1 MKWMIAL
8 CLACAAMPAWS
19 GIYIYGTRIIY
30 PAQKKDITVQ
40 LMNDG
45 KRSSLI
51 QAWIDNGDTSL
62 PPEKLQVPFIMT
74 PPVIR
79 VAANSGQQLKIKK
92 LANNLPGDR
101 ESLFY

>member
-1 MKWMIAL
+1 MPGL
-8 CLACAAMPAWS
+8 CRYACVERHL
-19 GIYIYGTRIIY
+19 YIWTRIIY

-74 PPVIR
+74 P
-79 VAANSGQQLKIKK
+79 L
-92 LANNLPGDR
+92 
-101 ESLFY
+101 